1 MNPLLPPLPGSA
13 FLLSLMDG
21 WLITLPT
28 PGVSRMRSSMGM
40 TDVDG
45 SLGWKVRTYA
55 LPPYLAHPWLFLP
68 QVPRLSH
75 SLVLWSWWLSF
86 WQVLPSPLRL
96 TFTWLHP
103 SLLSQG
109 LWILFHFTREVVH
122 RTSALI
128 PKFSTS
134 FLLFPAVYK
143 YIYFSTI
150 FQSQLPPPCTLSPP
164 WAACLPFHRGS

>member
-1 MNPLLPPLPGSA
+1 MDDSSLCPPQVWVEWEAVWEWRMWMGPWAGKWGPMLCPH
-13 FLLSLMDG
+13 
-21 WLITLPT
+21 TLPT
-28 PGVSRMRSSMGM
+28 LGSS
-40 TDVDG
+40 
-45 SLGWKVRTYA
+45 
-55 LPPYLAHPWLFLP
+55 FLRCH
-68 QVPRLSH
+68 RLSH

-96 TFTWLHP
+96 TFIWLHP

-164 WAACLPFHRGS
+164 WAARLPFHRGS